1 MLSLQRESSI
11 DFGPISGS
19 ASELQRFGQLL
30 RDRRSAQGWSRQ
42 ELGRRAKLSEA
53 TIKFIETARHLASRA
68 TLIRLVAI
76 AELRLCWADVPMPRP
91 RRQRHRPQE
100 VWPFFAGARWFG

>member
-1 MLSLQRESSI
+1 MSRQPDL
-11 DFGPISGS
+11 PIAFVAIAGK
-19 ASELQRFGQLL
+19 ASDLQRFGQLL

-76 AELRLCWADVPMPRP
+76 AELRLCWADVPPPRS